1 MKAFLRIFIL
11 ESFKPLKTS
20 KLNLFLF
27 KVEVLMIRQISKIHQ
42 FTKLP
47 LGLSLVTIAVLT
59 TFALPA
65 AASSHREAPFISQL
79 PKVDAT
85 DFYMFK
91 SYEANRGNFVTIIA
105 NYVPLQDAY
114 GGPNYFMMDPNATY
128 DIRIDNNGDSIAD
141 LLFKFKFNNTNKD
154 AKLGGVSIPLVVS
167 GPGISSINDVSANV
181 RETFTVS
188 MVNRNK
194 GQFIQQREVTQV
206 GTNSKTFFKPL
217 DNIGNK
223 TIPDYAAYANKHIYE
238 VNIPG
243 CATPGRVFVGQ
254 RKESFVVNLGE
265 TFDLINLNPLGAET
279 GEKNDLED
287 KNVTSIAMEVPTVC
301 LTAGTERV
309 IGGWTTARLPQTR
322 VLNDDPN
329 MVYSSAQN
337 GVLTQVS
344 RLGMPLVNE
353 VVIGLKDKDRF
364 NKSYPAN
371 DVRDF
376 GNYIVNPTLP
386 RLIEALFSVP
396 APTFAR
402 TDLVSAFATGIK
414 GLNQPA
420 NVKPGEMLRL
430 NTAIAA
436 TPLASQD
443 PLGVLN
449 LRDLAGFP
457 NGRRPV
463 DDVVDIELRV
473 AEGILCTAGVKAATS
488 AAGVDTGC
496 GANVAPDVNGSAFTD
511 GARSANTAVSTGAF
525 PYLLTPIA
533 GSPNLTTN

>member
-1 MKAFLRIFIL
+1 ML
-11 ESFKPLKTS
+11 
-20 KLNLFLF
+20 
-27 KVEVLMIRQISKIHQ
+27 HQ
-42 FTKLP
+42 FTKKKI
-47 LGLSLVTIAVLT
+47 GYTVLSIAIASIFSLQ
-59 TFALPA
+59 AS
-65 AASSHREAPFISQL
+65 ASSHREAPFITQM
-79 PKVDAT
+79 PKVDGT

-91 SYEANRGNFVTIIA
+91 SYEANKTEFVTLIA

-114 GGPNYFMMDPNATY
+114 GGPNYFMMDPQAVY
-128 DIRIDNNGDSIAD
+128 EIRIDNNGDSVSD
-141 LLFKFKFNNTNKD
+141 LLYQFRFTNTNKD
-154 AKLGGVSIPLVVS
+154 AKFDGVSIPLVVS
-167 GPGISSINDVSANV
+167 APGISTIDDAKANV
-181 RETFTVS
+181 RETYTVN
-188 MVNRNK
+188 VANFNK
-194 GQFIQQREVTQV
+194 GQFTQSRSITQV

-223 TIPDYAAYANKHIYE
+223 TIPDYAAYAGQHIYD

-265 TFDLINLNPLGAET
+265 IFDLINLNPLGAPT

-301 LTAGTERV
+301 LTRGTETV

-322 VLNDDPN
+322 VLNDNPN
-329 MVYSSAQN
+329 FFRSSVEN
-337 GVLTQVS
+337 GTLTQVS

-353 VVIGLKDKDRF
+353 LVIGLKDKDKF
-364 NKSYPAN
+364 NKSKPIN

-386 RLIEALFSVP
+386 RLISALFPVAEVP
-396 APTFAR
+396 SFPR
-402 TDLVSAFATGIK
+402 TDLVSAFVTGIK
-414 GLNQPA
+414 GLNQPT
-420 NVKPGEMLRL
+420 NVKTGEMVRL
-430 NTAIAA
+430 NTAISA

-449 LRDLAGFP
+449 LTDLAGFP

-463 DDVVDIELRV
+463 DDVVDISLRV
-473 AEGILCTAGVKAATS
+473 AEGVLCTAATTTAVANFNTANSTALDFGCSGGVSPAS
-488 AAGVDTGC
+488 S
-496 GANVAPDVNGSAFTD
+496 NSAFTD
-511 GARSANTAVSTGAF
+511 GARSANTAVSTEAF

-533 GSPNLTTN
+533 GSPNGTSN